1 MGKCQSVWEVSRGQ
15 STMCLLRSGAR
26 QQTLGSCCVSAW
38 GKLLTFTGRSAGDR
52 RREGR
57 NEEWR
62 VSSSVMIQWGDSG
75 ISCSCYTTRTHTC
88 TRAQN
93 SLLAPHHSN
102 YGTIKTRWHLIFG
115 HFLRLNTANSGI
127 TFPLWPHSDFDV
139 SLAPPQPSTCQPLIF
154 PWSSSLDKARP
165 SFETT
170 LSDTLPSTSLSHRLP
185 ILPSYFIYLPT
196 LESSPIQLV
205 PLFPASHVPL
215 CTPPP
220 PAYPTAPLLN
230 NRANFSHQCRQDNTA
245 PRLFPRTE
253 NPAQPAASEQTR
265 RQEFLQ
271 VIISQWRAEKWW
283 EREWLAG
290 EEGGREGWSYLTV
303 SVITH
308 VSKGV

>member
-15 STMCLLRSGAR
+15 STMCLLRSGAW

-62 VSSSVMIQWGDSG
+62 VPPVSWSSGVTLAFPVLVTQ
-75 ISCSCYTTRTHTC
+75 RA
-88 TRAQN
+88 RAQN

-220 PAYPTAPLLN
+220 YPIQPRSWTIGPTFPTSVV
-230 NRANFSHQCRQDNTA
+230 RTTQPQDSFHA
-245 PRLFPRTE
+245 PRTRPSQ
-253 NPAQPAASEQTR
+253 QP
-265 RQEFLQ
+265 
-271 VIISQWRAEKWW
+271 
-283 EREWLAG
+283 
-290 EEGGREGWSYLTV
+290 
-303 SVITH
+303 
-308 VSKGV
+308 VSKQGDRSSCKW